1 MSTTSS
7 IISGVYRTGYIDD
20 LKSSKNNVPY
30 INFSIAFNDN
40 FRHNDEGILVY
51 DTHWMKCVAYYKSAQ
66 KIGESI
72 KMGALVFLS
81 GSLSFENRP
90 NKDGIEVKK
99 PLVIV
104 STIQKLLDSKKDNVD
119 VVEDESNF

>member
-1 MSTTSS
+1 MTTTSS
-7 IISGVYRTGYIDD
+7 LINGVYRMGYIDD

-51 DTHWMKCVAYYKSAQ
+51 DTHWMKCVAYYKTAQ
-66 KIGESI
+66 KIAESI

-81 GSLSFENRP
+81 GSLSFQNRP